1 MDAKEASFRVLMFP
15 WLAHGHIFPFLELA
29 KILSISNFH
38 IYFCSTP
45 VNLDSV
51 AKNLGNDVVSNIE
64 LVELHLPS
72 PPQLPPHYH
81 TTKNTPPHL
90 MPTLMHAFQM
100 SSSSFSDIIA
110 DLKPDLLIYDGFQ
123 PWSAKSASSIG
134 IPSVHFATSSC
145 ATFSF
150 FHHLHTHKTYDGF
163 PFPAIF
169 LREFEKRNLI
179 SQGESIE
186 VRDKEEGFTFGIF
199 ELSCD
204 IVLVK
209 SCCREIEGKYMD
221 YFSTLCKKKI
231 VPVGPLVSAAAAA
244 DHADVIDWLS
254 GKPPFSTL
262 YISFGSENY
271 LSGEQMEEIAKG
283 LLLVGEAINFIWVV
297 RSPGETAAEEAEEGG
312 GGCLPEGF
320 SAAVEGRGLVVKGW
334 APQGAILAH
343 ASVGGFMSH
352 CGWSSVTESMYF
364 GVPVVAVPLK
374 LDQPVNCRMAVEA
387 GVAVEVGRDEVS
399 GGFSGEGVAEAVSEV
414 MIVSAERL
422 RCRAREM
429 SEKMKMEER
438 ESSLQLA
445 DELAI
450 ICAKKVS
457 T

>member
-29 KILSISNFH
+29 KKLSKSNFH

-51 AKNLGNDVVSNIE
+51 TKHLSNDVVSNIE

-72 PPQLPPHYH
+72 LPQLPPQYH

-100 SSSSFSDIIA
+100 SSSSFSDIIG

-134 IPSVHFATSSC
+134 IPSVNFATSSC
-145 ATFSF
+145 TTISF
-150 FHHLHTHKTYDGF
+150 FHHLHTHKTYGDF
-163 PFPAIF
+163 PFPSIF
-169 LREFEKRNLI
+169 LRDFEKRNLI
-179 SQGESIE
+179 SRGESIE
-186 VRDKEEGFTFGIF
+186 VQDKEEGFAFGIF

-221 YFSTLCKKKI
+221 YFSTLCNKKI
-231 VPVGPLVSAAAAA
+231 VPVGPL
-244 DHADVIDWLS
+244 
-254 GKPPFSTL
+254 
-262 YISFGSENY
+262 
-271 LSGEQMEEIAKG
+271 QMEEIAKG

-297 RSPGETAAEEAEEGG
+297 RSPGETAAEEG

-320 SAAVEGRGLVVKGW
+320 SAAVEGRGLVLKGW
-334 APQGAILAH
+334 APQAAILAH
-343 ASVGGFMSH
+343 PSVGGFMSH

-374 LDQPVNCRMAVEA
+374 LDQPVNCRMAVEG

-399 GGFSGEGVAEAVSEV
+399 GEFSGEGVAEAVSEV
-414 MIVSAERL
+414 MIVSGERL
-422 RCRAREM
+422 RYRAREM

-438 ESSLQLA
+438 EASFQVA
-445 DELAI
+445 DELAR

-457 T
+457 P